1 MKAFCVVGPSDSGKT
16 TLVERLVPL
25 LDERGRVATVKSIH
39 HDVEVDE
46 EGKDT
51 YRHREAGAERVVGV
65 TPETRFE
72 FSDYGNRDDDVDKLE
87 EIRTTLDRLA
97 DEGYD
102 YAVVEGFA
110 ESSLPKLTVGDT
122 DAPNVVL
129 RDADEADDETL
140 VETVNG
146 VEERETLNSLIRRV
160 KQDDDSPKA
169 GAVSTFTGRVR
180 EENFDDART
189 TRLEYEKYEGVADE
203 RMEAI
208 RQDLEEREGVYRVAM
223 HHETGVVKAEEDAVH
238 VVVLAGHRQEAFRAV
253 EDGINRLKDEV
264 PIFKKE
270 VTEDG
275 EFWVHDR
282 P

>member
-25 LDERGRVATVKSIH
+25 LNEHGRVATVKAIH

-51 YRHREAGAERVVGV
+51 YRHREAGVSRVVGV
-65 TPETRFE
+65 TPERRFE
-72 FSDYGNRDDDVDKLE
+72 FADIDEKDE
-87 EIRTTLDRLA
+87 EIRTTLDSLTDA
-97 DEGYD
+97 GYD
-102 YAVVEGFA
+102 YVVIEGFS
-110 ESSLPKLTVGDT
+110 ESSLPKMAVGET
-122 DAPNVVL
+122 DAENVVL

-140 VETVNG
+140 IEAVEG
-146 VEERETLNSLIRRV
+146 VKEHETLGSLIRRV
-160 KQDDDSPKA
+160 KQDKDSPKA

-180 EENFDDART
+180 AENLDEART
-189 TRLEYEKYEGVADE
+189 TRLEYEKYEGVADK

-208 RQDLEEREGVYRVAM
+208 REDLESREGVYRVAM
-223 HHETGVVKAEEDAVH
+223 HHETGVVEAEEDSVH
-238 VVVLAGHRQEAFRAV
+238 VVVLAGHREEAFRAV

>member
-25 LDERGRVATVKSIH
+25 LNEHGRVATVKAIH

-51 YRHREAGAERVVGV
+51 YRHREAGASRVVGV
-65 TPETRFE
+65 TPERRFE
-72 FSDYGNRDDDVDKLE
+72 FADIDDKHG
-87 EIRTTLDRLA
+87 EIRTTLDSLTDA
-97 DEGYD
+97 GYD
-102 YAVVEGFA
+102 YVVIEGFS
-110 ESSLPKLTVGDT
+110 ESSLPKMAVGET
-122 DAPNVVL
+122 DAENVVL

-140 VETVNG
+140 IEAVEG
-146 VEERETLNSLIRRV
+146 VKEHETLGSLIRRV
-160 KQDDDSPKA
+160 KQDKDSPKA

-180 EENFDDART
+180 AENLDEART
-189 TRLEYEKYEGVADE
+189 TRLEYEKYEGVADK

-208 RQDLEEREGVYRVAM
+208 REDLESREGVYRVAM
-223 HHETGVVKAEEDAVH
+223 HHETGVVEAEEDSVH
-238 VVVLAGHRQEAFRAV
+238 VVVLAGHREEAFRAV

>member
-1 MKAFCVVGPSDSGKT
+1 MKAVSVVGGSDSGKT
-16 TLVERLVPL
+16 TLVERLVPAL
-25 LDERGRVATVKSIH
+25 AERGRVATVKSIH
-39 HDVEVDE
+39 HDIEVDE

-51 YRHREAGAERVVGV
+51 YRHREAGASRVVGV

-72 FSDYGNRDDDVDKLE
+72 FADIDDKAD
-87 EIRTTLDRLA
+87 EIDAALDDLA
-97 DEGYD
+97 DAGYD
-102 YAVVEGFA
+102 YAVVEGGR
-110 ESSLPKLTVGDT
+110 ETTLPKLVTDDTDTSNAVVRDATEADTDELIEAVEAVEDRETVGS
-122 DAPNVVL
+122 
-129 RDADEADDETL
+129 L
-140 VETVNG
+140 V
-146 VEERETLNSLIRRV
+146 RRV
-160 KQDDDSPKA
+160 KESEDSPKA

-180 EENFDDART
+180 EENIDEART
-189 TRLEYEKYEGVADE
+189 TRLEYEKYDSVADE
-203 RMEAI
+203 RMDGIAS
-208 RQDLEEREGVYRVAM
+208 DLEARDGVYEVEM
-223 HHETGVVKAEEDAVH
+223 YHETGVVPAEEDVVH

>member
-25 LDERGRVATVKSIH
+25 LSERGRVATVKSIH
-39 HDVEVDE
+39 HDIEVDE

-72 FSDYGNRDDDVDKLE
+72 FSDVDDKATAIDD
-87 EIRTTLDRLA
+87 TLDRLA
-97 DEGYD
+97 DAGYD

-110 ESSLPKLTVGDT
+110 RSSLPKLAVAETE
-122 DAPNVVL
+122 ARNVVL
-129 RDADEADDETL
+129 HDADGADDETL
-140 VETVNG
+140 VEAVEG
-146 VEERETLNSLIRRV
+146 AEERETLSSLIRRV

-180 EENFDDART
+180 EENLDDART
-189 TRLEYEKYEGVADE
+189 TRLEYEKYEGVANE

-208 RQDLEEREGVYRVAM
+208 RHDLEEREGVYSVAM
-223 HHETGVVKAEEDAVH
+223 HHETGVVEAEEDAVH

>member
-72 FSDYGNRDDDVDKLE
+72 FLDIEDKAAAVDDALNN
-87 EIRTTLDRLA
+87 LA
-97 DEGYD
+97 DAGYD
-102 YAVVEGFA
+102 YVVVEGFA
-110 ESSLPKLTVGDT
+110 ESSLPKMAVGET
-122 DAPNVVL
+122 DAENVVL
-129 RDADEADDETL
+129 RDADETDDETL
-140 VETVNG
+140 VKTVEGFEN
-146 VEERETLNSLIRRV
+146 RETLNSLIRRV
-160 KQDDDSPKA
+160 KKSDDSPKA

-180 EENFDDART
+180 EENLEDART

-203 RMEAI
+203 RMAAI
-208 RQDLEEREGVYRVAM
+208 REDLESREGVYRVAM
-223 HHETGVVKAEEDAVH
+223 HHETGVVEAGEDAVH
-238 VVVLAGHRQEAFRAV
+238 VVVLAGHRDEAFRAV

>member
-16 TLVERLVPL
+16 TFVERLVPL
-25 LDERGRVATVKSIH
+25 LDESGRVATVKSIH
-39 HDVEVDE
+39 HDVDVDE

-72 FSDYGNRDDDVDKLE
+72 LADVEDKGE
-87 EIRTTLDRLA
+87 EIRATLNRLA
-97 DEGYD
+97 DAGYD
-102 YAVVEGFA
+102 YAVVEGFS
-110 ESSLPKLTVGDT
+110 ESSLPKFAVGET
-122 DAPNVVL
+122 EASNVVL

-140 VETVNG
+140 VETVEG
-146 VEERETLNSLIRRV
+146 FEERETLGSLIRRV
-160 KQDDDSPKA
+160 KTTDNSPKA

-180 EENFDDART
+180 EENLDEART
-189 TRLEYEKYEGVADE
+189 TRLEYEKYEQVADE

-208 RQDLEEREGVYRVAM
+208 RQDLESREGVYEVAM
-223 HHETGVVKAEEDAVH
+223 HHETGIVEAEEDAVH

-253 EDGINRLKDEV
+253 EDGINRLKNEV

>member
-16 TLVERLVPL
+16 TFVERLVPL
-25 LDERGRVATVKSIH
+25 LGERGRVATVKSIH

-72 FSDYGNRDDDVDKLE
+72 FSDVDDKAAAVE
-87 EIRTTLDRLA
+87 EALDRLTDA
-97 DEGYD
+97 GYD
-102 YAVVEGFA
+102 YAVVEGFS
-110 ESSLPKLTVGDT
+110 ESSLPKMAVGDT
-122 DAPNVVL
+122 NASNVVL
-129 RDADEADDETL
+129 RDAGEADDETL
-140 VETVNG
+140 VDTVEG
-146 VEERETLNSLIRRV
+146 FEERETLGSLVRHV
-160 KQDDDSPKA
+160 KESEDSPKA

-180 EENFDDART
+180 AENVDDART
-189 TRLEYEKYEGVADE
+189 ARLEYEKYEGVADE
-203 RMEAI
+203 RMGAI
-208 RQDLEEREGVYRVAM
+208 AEDLEAREGVYRVAM

-238 VVVLAGHRQEAFRAV
+238 VVVLAGHREEAFRAV

-275 EFWVHDR
+275 EFWTHDR

>member
-1 MKAFCVVGPSDSGKT
+1 MKALCVVGPSDTGKT
-16 TLVERLVPL
+16 SLVERLVPL
-25 LDERGRVATVKSIH
+25 LDERGRTATVKSIH
-39 HDVEVDE
+39 HDVRLDE

-51 YRHREAGAERVVGV
+51 HRHREAGAERVVGV
-65 TPETRFE
+65 TPQTRFE
-72 FSDYGNRDDDVDKLE
+72 FADLKDKSE
-87 EIRTTLDRLA
+87 EIRVTLDRLA
-97 DEGYD
+97 DTGHD
-102 YAVVEGFA
+102 YSVVEGFA
-110 ESSLPKLTVGDT
+110 ESSLPKFAVGET
-122 DAPNVVL
+122 DAENVVL
-129 RDADEADDETL
+129 RDADEVGDETL
-140 VETVNG
+140 IETVEG
-146 VEERETLNSLIRRV
+146 LEERETLGSLVRRV
-160 KQDDDSPKA
+160 KESEDSPKA

-180 EENFDDART
+180 EQNLDEART

-208 RQDLEEREGVYRVAM
+208 RQDLKAREGVYEVVM
-223 HHETGVVKAEEDAVH
+223 HHETGVVEAEEDAVY

-270 VTEDG
+270 VTKDG

>member
-25 LDERGRVATVKSIH
+25 LTKRGRVATVKSIH

-51 YRHREAGAERVVGV
+51 YRHREAGVERVVGV

-72 FSDYGNRDDDVDKLE
+72 FADVDDK
-87 EIRTTLDRLA
+87 IPAVDAALDSLA
-97 DEGYD
+97 DAGYD
-102 YAVVEGFA
+102 YAVVEGFS
-110 ESSLPKLTVGDT
+110 ESSLPKLAVAETE
-122 DAPNVVL
+122 ARNVVL
-129 RDADEADDETL
+129 RDADEKDDGTL
-140 VETVNG
+140 VETVEN
-146 VEERETLNSLIRRV
+146 VEDRETLGSLVRRV
-160 KQDDDSPKA
+160 KQDKDSPKA

-180 EENFDDART
+180 AENLDEART
-189 TRLEYEKYEGVADE
+189 TRLESEKYESVADE

-208 RQDLEEREGVYRVAM
+208 REDLESREGVYRVAM
-223 HHETGVVKAEEDAVH
+223 HHETGVVKAGEDSVH
-238 VVVLAGHRQEAFRAV
+238 VVVLAGHREEAFRAV

>member
-1 MKAFCVVGPSDSGKT
+1 MKALCVVGPSDTGKT
-16 TLVERLVPL
+16 SLVERLVPL
-25 LDERGRVATVKSIH
+25 LDERGRTATVKSIH
-39 HDVEVDE
+39 HDVRLDE

-51 YRHREAGAERVVGV
+51 HRHREAGAERVVGV
-65 TPETRFE
+65 TPQTRFE
-72 FSDYGNRDDDVDKLE
+72 FADLKDKSE
-87 EIRTTLDRLA
+87 EIRVTLDRLA
-97 DEGYD
+97 DTGYD
-102 YAVVEGFA
+102 YSVVEGFA
-110 ESSLPKLTVGDT
+110 ESSLPKFAVGET
-122 DAPNVVL
+122 DAENVVL
-129 RDADEADDETL
+129 RDADEVGDETL
-140 VETVNG
+140 IETVEG
-146 VEERETLNSLIRRV
+146 LEERETLGSLVRRV
-160 KQDDDSPKA
+160 KESEDSPKA

-180 EENFDDART
+180 EQNLDEART

-208 RQDLEEREGVYRVAM
+208 RQDLKAREGVYEVVM
-223 HHETGVVKAEEDAVH
+223 HHETGVVEAEEDAVY

-270 VTEDG
+270 VTKDG